1 MAQIPDHLKC
11 FEWYPAHL
19 KAIGYRVDVQ
29 PKLADLRGAD
39 LRDAGLRG
47 ANLRGADLRD
57 ADLRGANLRGAN
69 LRGANLR
76 DADLSGADLRGAN
89 LSDADL
95 RDAGLRGAN
104 LRDADLSGADLRGAD
119 LRGADIENAQ
129 WNYTTVGIHAAPE
142 GELIGWGKKSN
153 EIVKMLIPRDA
164 RRSCATTRKFRA
176 ERIITLEI
184 EGGLNRIEHS
194 TEYGTVVYEVG
205 KETLPDKFDDNR
217 WNECSNGIHFFLTRE
232 EAERW

>member
-1 MAQIPDHLKC
+1 MTQIPDHLKC

-29 PKLADLRGAD
+29 PKLADLSD
-39 LRDAGLRG
+39 
-47 ANLRGADLRD
+47 
-57 ADLRGANLRGAN
+57 
-69 LRGANLR
+69 
-76 DADLSGADLRGAN
+76 AN

-95 RDAGLRGAN
+95 RDADLRRADLRDANLSGAN
-104 LRDADLSGADLRGAD
+104 LRRADLSGANLRRADLRGAD
-119 LRGADIENAQ
+119 LCGANLRRADIENAQ
-129 WNYTTVGIHAAPE
+129 WDYTTVGIHAAPE
-142 GELIGWGKKSN
+142 GELIGWGQKSN

-232 EAERW
+232 EAEQWR

>member
-29 PKLADLRGAD
+29 PKLADLRGA
-39 LRDAGLRG
+39 
-47 ANLRGADLRD
+47 NLRGADLRD

-69 LRGANLR
+69 LRGANLS

-89 LSDADL
+89 LSDA
-95 RDAGLRGAN
+95 N
-104 LRDADLSGADLRGAD
+104 LRDADLC
-119 LRGADIENAQ
+119 GADIENAQ

>member
-1 MAQIPDHLKC
+1 MTQIPDHLKC

-39 LRDAGLRG
+39 LSY
-47 ANLRGADLRD
+47 ANLSD
-57 ADLRGANLRGAN
+57 ADLRRANLR
-69 LRGANLR
+69 R
-76 DADLSGADLRGAN
+76 ADLRGAN
-89 LSDADL
+89 LSY
-95 RDAGLRGAN
+95 AN
-104 LRDADLSGADLRGAD
+104 LSDADLRGAD
-119 LRGADIENAQ
+119 LSYANLSDANLRGADLSYANLSDADIENAQ
-129 WNYTTVGIHAAPE
+129 WDYTTVGIHAAPE
-142 GELIGWGKKSN
+142 GELIGWGKKST

-194 TEYGTVVYEVG
+194 TGYGTVVYEVG

-232 EAERW
+232 EAEQWR